1 MSENAT
7 NVMPQPTNSRIE
19 AFKQRAKAQ
28 AGTVEFRVLTIV
40 WTALMLWGAAIA
52 TFGYPALILVVLSLV
67 PVMFFLLLMIT
78 VGK

>member
-1 MSENAT
+1 M
-7 NVMPQPTNSRIE
+7 
-19 AFKQRAKAQ
+19 
-28 AGTVEFRVLTIV
+28 LTIV

-52 TFGYPALILVVLSLV
+52 TFGYPALILVALSLV